1 MDAFGHF
8 YKRTITNET
17 KKTAMIANLEVKQN
31 GPTFC
36 YIVGGK
42 VHRNKQI
49 DPKPADNTKRLFFY
63 PTKIEGPEVSDW
75 YILSEGRKIH

>member
-1 MDAFGHF
+1 LDAFGHF
-8 YKRTITNET
+8 YKRTIKNET
-17 KKTAMIANLEVKQN
+17 KTAMIANSEVKQN

-49 DPKPADNTKRLFFY
+49 DPKPADNTKRLS
-63 PTKIEGPEVSDW
+63 IVNENWMVRNE
-75 YILSEGRKIH
+75 